1 MGLWWF
7 GLSPTLTVFAIVFW
21 HLVTQQVV
29 AKSADLRR
37 HAWKPIVIIVS
48 TACGYQLD
56 HVRHGILKIQVFHG
70 VDCDTEF
77 IKLVSTC
84 YLPDSPWYQRRRH
97 SSCNYSKK
105 PKKICTSSDS
115 RIVDQNVECGWMW
128 LYKMYIYMYINIYVY
143 IYICIHIYIYI
154 SMYFICIHSQYSSI
168 LNILSK
174 DWGVSCLP
182 WERELAARFGGLA
195 AQHRVSES
203 V

>member
-7 GLSPTLTVFAIVFW
+7 RLSSTLTVLAIVFW

-56 HVRHGILKIQVFHG
+56 HVWHGILKIQVLHG
-70 VDCDTEF
+70 VDCDTAF

-84 YLPDSPWYQRRRH
+84 YPPDSPWYQRRRH
-97 SSCNYSKK
+97 SSRNNSKK
-105 PKKICTSSDS
+105 RKQICTSSGS

-128 LYKMYIYMYINIYVY
+128 LQYMKCILLYINIYTSIYIYMTCIYIYVY
-143 IYICIHIYIYI
+143 IYIIIYQCI
-154 SMYFICIHSQYSSI
+154 S
-168 LNILSK
+168 
-174 DWGVSCLP
+174 
-182 WERELAARFGGLA
+182 
-195 AQHRVSES
+195 
-203 V
+203 